1 MNSLSSGR
9 VFTGYL
15 GARPEQVRDEVVV
28 RAAGPL
34 PVLTWHV
41 RLGDVTCCLFDGDD
55 VDVCPHR
62 WESVNDGI
70 VVGYVARGSVSV
82 TQDRQTVEVPAGR
95 IVLYDGLTPYR
106 VRSAAAHRFLIAHV
120 RAPAVRMRRQSR
132 DALVATDLSGSPPAT
147 ALAGMLGALAGC
159 DREPNAAAAAHLGDA
174 VVACLHALA
183 AEVRGI
189 GDDRSTALFA
199 ELTEWLDGNLADPAL
214 SAQRL
219 AAAKFLSAR
228 YVRKVFAD
236 HDTTVSAYVR
246 TQRLERIRDDL
257 LAPWSVHLPVSAIA
271 ARWGYPDATVFTRAF
286 ARQYGEAPQRF
297 RQARR

>member
-1 MNSLSSGR
+1 MSSLPPGR
-9 VFTGYL
+9 VFGGYL

-28 RAAGPL
+28 RSAGQL
-34 PVLTWHV
+34 PVLTWQV
-41 RLGDVTCCLFDGDD
+41 RLGDVKCCLFDGDD
-55 VDVCPHR
+55 VDVWPHR
-62 WESVNDGI
+62 WESVSDGI
-70 VVGYVARGSVSV
+70 VVGYVVRGSVSV
-82 TQDRQTVEVPAGR
+82 TQDRRTVEVSSGR
-95 IVLYDGLTPYR
+95 IVLYDGVTPYR
-106 VRSAAAHRFLIAHV
+106 IRSSAAHRFLIAHV
-120 RAPAVRMRRQSR
+120 RASAVRLRRENR
-132 DALVATDLSGSPPAT
+132 DTLVATDLSGFPSAS
-147 ALAGMLGALAGC
+147 ALAGMLGALAGSA
-159 DREPNAAAAAHLGDA
+159 REPNVAAAAHLGDA

-183 AEVRGI
+183 AEVRGV
-189 GDDRSTALFA
+189 GGDRSTALFA
-199 ELTEWLDGNLADPAL
+199 ELTDWLDGNLADPEL
-214 SAQRL
+214 SAERL